1 MLIDILH
8 LVTTKQTHYDSVWFT
23 DFHFCRQRCWV
34 NVFNMHMKKS
44 VFFSRD
50 SHEKTYYCV
59 YIYFLYWSEYMY
71 FRVNICI
78 CICIFECICI
88 CIVTKIVLYVKV
100 IPISLFESDKLSWN
114 LEAKISQK
122 ALALTFVYI
131 WSKNVDHFKLMNY
144 VTFLASIIAFS
155 HYEFESQ

>member
-1 MLIDILH
+1 MCIYIFLILKWI
-8 LVTTKQTHYDSVWFT
+8 Y
-23 DFHFCRQRCWV
+23 
-34 NVFNMHMKKS
+34 VFS
-44 VFFSRD
+44 
-50 SHEKTYYCV
+50 
-59 YIYFLYWSEYMY
+59 SEYLYLYLY
-71 FRVNICI
+71 FRMY
-78 CICIFECICI
+78 ICI

-144 VTFLASIIAFS
+144 VTFLGCSKKKKCYVSCVNHSIFS
-155 HYEFESQ
+155 LRIRATINNLLSFGFAQLTFK

>member
-1 MLIDILH
+1 
-8 LVTTKQTHYDSVWFT
+8 
-23 DFHFCRQRCWV
+23 
-34 NVFNMHMKKS
+34 
-44 VFFSRD
+44 
-50 SHEKTYYCV
+50 
-59 YIYFLYWSEYMY
+59 MY